1 LTADLS
7 KHGGS
12 KHRGPIPGWAA
23 TGALGLAL
31 FVLNVY
37 VCRELFRVEY
47 LSNMGSIEGA
57 FIGISRY
64 AMAHWNDLTWF
75 PLWSDGIPYPTTYPP
90 LLHLVVAFTAWAGGI
105 SPAHAYHWITA
116 LAYCL
121 GPVALFAL
129 TLRLSGS
136 RWAGFVAGL
145 VYTAVPTSAWLV
157 PAIHRDLGG
166 FFYSRRLQALAF
178 YGEGPHVS
186 SMTLLTLAL
195 LCLDLAMGPMK
206 TGRHRAPYVMLAAVA
221 FAATASTNWL
231 GAFAI
236 ALIVAPYVLANLG
249 RDAWKLRDVGWLVLI
264 GAAAYCLAMPLMP
277 PSTIAVLQRNARST
291 GGDYSHAYQAAVP
304 QGLAILAALVG
315 IKFAIRRLAPYL
327 QFAILFAFLMSLVTL
342 ADAWWGIGILPM
354 AVRYHLEMEMAL
366 AILTALGAWALFRD
380 RSRWMAAAAIL
391 ALTLALI
398 QPIRLQRRWARVL
411 LRPID
416 ITQTVEWRTA
426 QWLNQNWTGERVFLP
441 GSISI
446 WLNAFSD
453 VPQLWGF
460 DQGMTNP
467 MVRFALFTI
476 YTGEAAGVHNA
487 DVSVLWLKA
496 LGVQAVGVSGP
507 ASTEA
512 YKPFVSP
519 RKFEGV
525 LEPMR
530 RDGDDVVYRVSQR
543 ASLAR
548 VVPRGTLVSRV
559 PVHGLDVDPLRPYV
573 NALDDQRMP
582 RAGFHWSSAH
592 SATIATN
599 LDPGQ
604 VVSVQM
610 SWHAG
615 WHAIVNGRPTPVQHD
630 AIGLMYLDPQIAGP
644 CTIEMVYDGGM
655 ETRVAHWLCALAAL
669 LLIGASIRAI
679 LIKV

>member
-1 LTADLS
+1 MKADLSENGGS
-7 KHGGS
+7 KHGG
-12 KHRGPIPGWAA
+12 PIPGRVA
-23 TGALGLAL
+23 TGALAFAL

-75 PLWSDGIPYPTTYPP
+75 PLWSTGIPYPTTYPP
-90 LLHLVVAFTAWAGGI
+90 LLHLVVAFTAWVRGV
-105 SPAHAYHWITA
+105 SPAHAYHWMTA

-145 VYTAVPTSAWLV
+145 VYTCLPTSAWLI
-157 PAIHRDLGG
+157 PAIGHDLGG
-166 FFYSRRLQALAF
+166 AFYSQRLHALAF
-178 YGEGPHVS
+178 YGEGPHVT

-195 LCLDLAMGPMK
+195 FCLDLAIGPMK
-206 TGRHRAPYVMLAAVA
+206 ATRRRAPYVMLAAVA

-236 ALIVAPYVLANLG
+236 ALIVAPYVLANVG
-249 RDAWKLRDVGWLVLI
+249 RKGWKVRDLGWLVLI
-264 GAAAYCLAMPLMP
+264 GAAACCLAMPLMP
-277 PSTIAVLQRNARST
+277 PSTIAVLQRNARDT
-291 GGDYSHAYQAAVP
+291 GGDYRHAYQAAVP
-304 QGLAILAALVG
+304 HGLAILAALVG

-327 QFAILFAFLMSLVTL
+327 QFAILFAFLMSLITL
-342 ADAWWGIGILPM
+342 ADAWWGVGILPM

-366 AILTALGAWALFRD
+366 AILIALAAEALFRH
-380 RSRWMAAAAIL
+380 RPRWMAAAAIV

-398 QPIRLQRRWARVL
+398 QPIRLQRNWASVL

-416 ITQTVEWRTA
+416 ITQTIEWKTA
-426 QWLNQNWTGERVFLP
+426 HWLNQNWTGERVFVP
-441 GSISI
+441 GSVSF

-453 VPQLWGF
+453 IPQVWGF
-460 DQGMTNP
+460 DQGVTNP
-467 MVRFALFTI
+467 IIRIGSFAI
-476 YTGEAAGVHNA
+476 YNGEPAGVHNA
-487 DVSVLWLKA
+487 EVSVLWLKA

-507 ASTEA
+507 ASTEH
-512 YKPFVSP
+512 YKTFVSP
-519 RKFEGV
+519 QKFEGV
-525 LEPMR
+525 LEPLR
-530 RDGDDVVYRVSQR
+530 RDGDDVLYRVGRR

-548 VVPRGTLVSRV
+548 VVPGSALVSRV

-573 NALDDQRMP
+573 AALDDPRMP
-582 RAGFHWSSAH
+582 HAELQWSSAH
-592 SATIATN
+592 SATISTN

-610 SWHAG
+610 SWHQG
-615 WHAIVNGRPTPVQHD
+615 WHATVNGRRAPVQHD
-630 AIGLMYLDPQIAGP
+630 AIGLMYIDPQIAGP
-644 CTIEMVYDGGM
+644 CTFEIFYDGGT
-655 ETRVAHWLCALAAL
+655 ETRVAHWLCALTAL
-669 LLIGASIRAI
+669 LLIAASVRGIWTKA
-679 LIKV
+679 